1 MRDIMFKFIYL
12 YIYIYIIKMLY
23 MHAIRTIPIITV
35 TDSLSRPVVSA

>member
-12 YIYIYIIKMLY
+12 YIYIIKMLY